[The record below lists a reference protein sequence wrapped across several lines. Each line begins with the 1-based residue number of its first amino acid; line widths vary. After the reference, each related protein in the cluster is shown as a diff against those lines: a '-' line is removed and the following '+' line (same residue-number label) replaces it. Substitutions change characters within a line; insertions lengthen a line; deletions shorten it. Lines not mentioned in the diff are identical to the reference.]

1 MERITHA
8 AILRKDKCIVFD
20 RDHARCILRSPKNTC
35 GQNSVK
41 GFLTSERR
49 FVDRFGGAAI
59 AFRAGQ
65 IPKWEFG
72 QGMLSEELWC
82 PRSGGKH
89 IYDETVGYVLKEDGN
104 G

>member
-1 MERITHA
+1 M
-8 AILRKDKCIVFD
+8 LSVFCVHQKV
-20 RDHARCILRSPKNTC
+20 RVNRTQSRA
-35 GQNSVK
+35 
-41 GFLTSERR
+41 FLTSERR

-59 AFRAGQ
+59 AFQAGQ

-89 IYDETVGYVLKEDGN
+89 IYNEEAGYVMKGIV
-104 G
+104 